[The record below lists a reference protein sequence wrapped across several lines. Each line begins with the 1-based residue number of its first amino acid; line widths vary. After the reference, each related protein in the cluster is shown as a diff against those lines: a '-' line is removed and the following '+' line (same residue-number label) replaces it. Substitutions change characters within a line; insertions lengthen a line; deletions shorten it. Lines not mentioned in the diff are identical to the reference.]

1 MIGWMACRL
10 GLHKWAG
17 PPENR
22 YCVRCGRAHPKVEE
36 HLQRLLE
43 EKKREARAR
52 LRAGGFEEHLQRLLE
67 GKKREARTRGSGHA
81 DEGNPRGPSS

>member
-1 MIGWMACRL
+1 MTGRILCRL

-22 YCVRCGRAHPKVEE
+22 YCLRCGRAHPKVEE

-52 LRAGGFEEHLQRLLE
+52 
-67 GKKREARTRGSGHA
+67 GSGHA